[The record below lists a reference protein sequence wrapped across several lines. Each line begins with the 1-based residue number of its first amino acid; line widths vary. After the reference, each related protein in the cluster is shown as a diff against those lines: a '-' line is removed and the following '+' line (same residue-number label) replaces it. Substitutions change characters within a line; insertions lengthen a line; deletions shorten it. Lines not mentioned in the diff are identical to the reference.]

1 VIGRN
6 TPNKIVN
13 RRRFLI
19 SGAAAGGGLAL
30 GLHLPA
36 VRNALAQKGLSNEG
50 SEVGAWV
57 FIRPND
63 DVVIRIARSE
73 MGQGTLTGLAQ
84 LVAEELECDWKKVKT
99 EYPTPAQN
107 LARGRVWGDMSTGGS
122 RGIRGSQEYV
132 RKGGALA
139 REMLIQA
146 AANQW
151 KVPAAECKVEAGV
164 ISHASTG
171 RKTTYGKVAS
181 AAAQLEPPKEVR
193 LKDPK
198 DWRIIGKPLARL
210 DTADKLTGKQ
220 VYAIDVKLPG
230 LLNASIM
237 DAPVFGAKVK
247 SFEEAKAMA
256 MPGVRHV
263 LRVGETAV
271 AVVADTWWQA
281 NQALK
286 ALNIAWEESPNDK
299 VSSASIYALL
309 QEGLDAKEGV
319 FIGNKAGDAHQAIGG
334 AAKKLEAVY
343 FAPFEN
349 HFTMEP
355 MNCTA
360 LVTADRCE
368 VWGAT
373 QNGEGALAAAAEA
386 AGLHPSKCD
395 FHKVHLGGGFGRR
408 GRQDYTTKAVLIA
421 KQVPGVPIKLI
432 WSREEDMRQCSYR
445 PVGLCKLSA
454 GLDDKGDL
462 IGLHMRIAAPSILA
476 SAAPN
481 RLDSD
486 GRDSAAFQGLNPGGA
501 EARLGYAIPN
511 LLIEHAIRNTHVPV
525 GFWRGVNTNQNAI
538 WLESFIDEVARAA
551 SKDPLELRRQ
561 LLANSPKHLAVLNA
575 VGERIGWGSSPAP
588 GVHRGIA
595 QFMGYAS
602 YCAGAAEVSVN
613 ERGKLKVHRI
623 VVAIDSGYAVNPQQV
638 AMQTEGS
645 VAFGLGAMRYQ
656 ECTVS
661 NGRIVQ
667 ENLDT
672 YPMVLMED
680 FPKVEAIVMPS
691 GGFWG
696 GVGEPTISVA
706 APAVLNAIYAA
717 TGSPVR
723 SLPLKNTR
731 LQKA

>member
-1 VIGRN
+1 
-6 TPNKIVN
+6 
-13 RRRFLI
+13 
-19 SGAAAGGGLAL
+19 
-30 GLHLPA
+30 
-36 VRNALAQKGLSNEG
+36 
-50 SEVGAWV
+50 
-57 FIRPND
+57 
-63 DVVIRIARSE
+63 
-73 MGQGTLTGLAQ
+73 
-84 LVAEELECDWKKVKT
+84 
-99 EYPTPAQN
+99 
-107 LARGRVWGDMSTGGS
+107 
-122 RGIRGSQEYV
+122 
-132 RKGGALA
+132 
-139 REMLIQA
+139 
-146 AANQW
+146 
-151 KVPAAECKVEAGV
+151 
-164 ISHASTG
+164 
-171 RKTTYGKVAS
+171 
-181 AAAQLEPPKEVR
+181 
-193 LKDPK
+193 
-198 DWRIIGKPLARL
+198 
-210 DTADKLTGKQ
+210 
-220 VYAIDVKLPG
+220 
-230 LLNASIM
+230 
-237 DAPVFGAKVK
+237 
-247 SFEEAKAMA
+247 
-256 MPGVRHV
+256 
-263 LRVGETAV
+263 
-271 AVVADTWWQA
+271 
-281 NQALK
+281 
-286 ALNIAWEESPNDK
+286 
-299 VSSASIYALL
+299 
-309 QEGLDAKEGV
+309 
-319 FIGNKAGDAHQAIGG
+319 
-334 AAKKLEAVY
+334 
-343 FAPFEN
+343 
-349 HFTMEP
+349 MEP

-395 FHKVHLGGGFGRR
+395 VHKLHLGGGFGRR

-481 RLDSD
+481 RLDSN
-486 GRDSAAFQGLNPGGA
+486 GRDSVAFQGLNPAGA
-501 EARLGYAIPN
+501 EARLGYTIPN

-551 SKDPLELRRQ
+551 SKDPLEFRRQ

-575 VGERIGWGSSPAP
+575 VADRIGWGTPPGP

-595 QFMGYAS
+595 QFMGYAT

-613 ERGKLKVHRI
+613 ERGKLKVHR
-623 VVAIDSGYAVNPQQV
+623 VVIAIDSGYAVNPQQV

-661 NGRIVQ
+661 NGRMVQ

-672 YPMVLMED
+672 YPMVLIDD
-680 FPKVEAIVMPS
+680 FPKVETIVMPS

-706 APAVLNAIYAA
+706 APAVLNAIHAA
-717 TGSPVR
+717 TGSPFR
-723 SLPLKNTR
+723 SLPLKNAR

>member
-1 VIGRN
+1 MVAAN
-6 TPNKIVN
+6 TASKIFS

-19 SGAAAGGGLAL
+19 STAAAGGGLAL
-30 GLHLPA
+30 GLHLPGA
-36 VRNALAQKGLSNEG
+36 RSALAQKAPGAEG
-50 SEVGAWV
+50 HEVGAWV
-57 FIRPND
+57 FVRPDD

-84 LVAEELECDWKKVKT
+84 LVAEELDCDWKKVKT
-99 EYPTPAQN
+99 EYPTPGQN
-107 LARGRVWGDMSTGGS
+107 LARNRVWGDMSTGGS
-122 RGIRGSQEYV
+122 RGIRASQEYV
-132 RKGGALA
+132 RKGGAAA
-139 REMLIQA
+139 RQMLIQA

-151 KVPAAECKVEAGV
+151 KVPAAECKAEASV
-164 ISHASTG
+164 ITHMPTG
-171 RKTTYGKVAS
+171 RKTTYGKVAD
-181 AAAQLEPPKEVR
+181 AASKLEPPKDVK

-198 DWRIIGKPLARL
+198 DWKIIGKPVARL
-210 DTADKLTGKQ
+210 DTADKITGKQ
-220 VYAIDVKLPG
+220 VYAIDVKLAG
-230 LLNASIM
+230 MLNASIM

-247 SFEEAKAMA
+247 SYDEAKARA

-263 LRVGETAV
+263 VKVGETAV
-271 AVVADTWWQA
+271 AVVADSWWQA

-286 ALNIAWEESPNDK
+286 ALNITWEEGPNDT
-299 VSSASIYALL
+299 VSSESIHALL
-309 QEGLDAKEGV
+309 QDGLAAKDGV
-319 FIGNKAGDAHQAIGG
+319 FVGNQAGDASQAIAG
-334 AAKKLEAVY
+334 AAKKIEAVY
-343 FAPFEN
+343 FAPYEN

-360 LVTADRCE
+360 LVTRDRCE

-373 QNGEGALAAAAEA
+373 QNGEGGLAAAAEA
-386 AGLHPSKCD
+386 AGLPPSKCE
-395 FHKVHLGGGFGRR
+395 FHKFHLGGGFGRR

-421 KQVPGVPIKLI
+421 KQIPGVPIKLI

-454 GLDDKGDL
+454 GLDDKGNL

-476 SAAPN
+476 SAAPS
-481 RLDSD
+481 RLDSN
-486 GRDSAAFQGLNPGGA
+486 GRDIAAFQGLNPGGA
-501 EARLGYAIPN
+501 EGRFGYTIAN

-538 WLESFIDEVARAA
+538 WLESFIDEIAHAA
-551 SKDPLELRRQ
+551 GKDPLEFRRQ
-561 LLANSPKHLAVLNA
+561 LLASSPKHLAVLNA
-575 VGERIGWGSSPAP
+575 VADRIGWGTPPAA

-595 QFMGYAS
+595 QFMGYGS
-602 YCAGAAEVSVN
+602 YCAGAAEVSVSA
-613 ERGKLKVHRI
+613 RGKLKVHRLVI
-623 VVAIDSGYAVNPQQV
+623 AIDSGYAVNPQQV

-645 VAFGLGAMRYQ
+645 VAFGLGAALYQ

-661 NGRIVQ
+661 NGRMVQ

-672 YPMVLMED
+672 YPMMLMEE
-680 FPKVEAIVMPS
+680 FPRVEAIVMPS

-706 APAVLNAIYAA
+706 APAVLNAIHAA

-723 SLPLKNTR
+723 SLPLKNVK

>member
-1 VIGRN
+1 VIDP
-6 TPNKIVN
+6 TSKIVS

-19 SGAAAGGGLAL
+19 CGAAAGGGLAL
-30 GLHLPA
+30 GLAAPGTPD
-36 VRNALAQKGLSNEG
+36 ALAQKALGVEG

-63 DVVIRIARSE
+63 EVVIRIARSE

-84 LVAEELECDWKKVKT
+84 LVAEELECDWKKVRA
-99 EYPTPAQN
+99 EYPSPAQN
-107 LARGRVWGDMSTGGS
+107 LARNRVWGDMSTGGS
-122 RGIRGSQEYV
+122 RGIRGSHEYV
-132 RKGGALA
+132 RAGGAAA
-139 REMLIQA
+139 REMLIEA
-146 AANQW
+146 AAKQW
-151 KVPAAECKVEAGV
+151 NVPANECKAEASV
-164 ISHASTG
+164 ITHGATG
-171 RKTTYGKVAS
+171 RKTTFGKVAS
-181 AAAQLEPPKEVR
+181 AAARLEPPKDIK

-198 DWRIIGKPLARL
+198 DWKIIGKPLARL
-210 DTADKLTGKQ
+210 DTADKTTGKQ

-230 LLNASIM
+230 MLNASIM

-247 SFEEAKAMA
+247 SYEEAHARA
-256 MPGVRHV
+256 MPGVRHIV
-263 LRVGETAV
+263 RVGETAV
-271 AVVADTWWQA
+271 AVVADSWWQA

-286 ALNIAWEESPNDK
+286 ALNITWEEGPNDK
-299 VSSASIYALL
+299 VSSDSIYARLRD
-309 QEGLDAKEGV
+309 GLDAKEGV
-319 FIGNKAGDAHQAIGG
+319 YIGNKAGDALQAIGG
-334 AAKKLEAVY
+334 AAKRLEAVY
-343 FAPFEN
+343 FAPYQN

-368 VWGAT
+368 VWGGT
-373 QNGEGALAAAAEA
+373 QNAEGGLAAAAEA
-386 AGLHPSKCD
+386 AGLPPSKCE
-395 FHKVHLGGGFGRR
+395 FHKLHLGGGFGRR

-421 KQVPGVPIKLI
+421 RQIPGVPIKLI

-454 GLDDKGDL
+454 GLDDKGEL
-462 IGLHMRIAAPSILA
+462 VGLHMRIAAPSILA
-476 SAAPN
+476 SAAPG

-486 GRDSAAFQGLNPGGA
+486 GRDSVAFQGLGPGGT
-501 EARLGYAIPN
+501 EGRLGYSIPN

-538 WLESFIDEVARAA
+538 WLESFMDEVARAA
-551 SKDPLELRRQ
+551 GKDPLEFRRQ

-575 VGERIGWGSSPAP
+575 VADRIGWGTAPAP
-588 GVHRGIA
+588 GVHRGLA

-602 YCAGAAEVSVN
+602 YCAGAAEVSVSD
-613 ERGKLKVHRI
+613 RGKLRI
-623 VVAIDSGYAVNPQQV
+623 QRLVIAIDSGYAVNPQQV

-656 ECTVS
+656 ECTVG
-661 NGRIVQ
+661 NGRIVE

-680 FPKVEAIVMPS
+680 YPKVEAIVMPS

-723 SLPLKNTR
+723 SLPLKNTK

>member
-1 VIGRN
+1 VVAAN
-6 TPNKIVN
+6 TASKIFS

-19 SGAAAGGGLAL
+19 STAAAGGGLAL
-30 GLHLPA
+30 GLHLPGA
-36 VRNALAQKGLSNEG
+36 RSALAQKAPGAEG
-50 SEVGAWV
+50 HEVGAWV
-57 FIRPND
+57 FVRPDD

-84 LVAEELECDWKKVKT
+84 LVAEELDCDWKKVKT
-99 EYPTPAQN
+99 EYPTPGQN
-107 LARGRVWGDMSTGGS
+107 LARNRVWGDMSTGGS
-122 RGIRGSQEYV
+122 RGIRASQEYV
-132 RKGGALA
+132 RKGGAAA
-139 REMLIQA
+139 RQMLIQA

-151 KVPAAECKVEAGV
+151 KVPAAECKAEASV
-164 ISHASTG
+164 ITHMPTG
-171 RKTTYGKVAS
+171 RKTTYGKVAD
-181 AAAQLEPPKEVR
+181 AASKLEPPKDVK

-198 DWRIIGKPLARL
+198 DWKIIGKPVARL
-210 DTADKLTGKQ
+210 DTADKITGKQ
-220 VYAIDVKLPG
+220 VYAIDVKLAG
-230 LLNASIM
+230 MLNASIM

-247 SFEEAKAMA
+247 SYDEAKARA

-263 LRVGETAV
+263 VKVGETAV
-271 AVVADTWWQA
+271 AVVADSWWQA

-286 ALNIAWEESPNDK
+286 ALNITWEEGPNDT
-299 VSSASIYALL
+299 VSSESIHALL
-309 QEGLDAKEGV
+309 QDGLAAKDGV
-319 FIGNKAGDAHQAIGG
+319 FVGNQAGDASQAIAG
-334 AAKKLEAVY
+334 AAKKIEAVY
-343 FAPFEN
+343 FAPYEN

-360 LVTADRCE
+360 LVTRDRCE

-373 QNGEGALAAAAEA
+373 QNGEGGLAAAAEA
-386 AGLHPSKCD
+386 AGLPPSKCE
-395 FHKVHLGGGFGRR
+395 FHKFHLGGGFGRR

-421 KQVPGVPIKLI
+421 KQIPGVPIKLI

-454 GLDDKGDL
+454 GLDDKGNL

-476 SAAPN
+476 SAAPS
-481 RLDSD
+481 RLDSN
-486 GRDSAAFQGLNPGGA
+486 GRDIAAFQGLNPGGA
-501 EARLGYAIPN
+501 EGRFGYTIAN

-538 WLESFIDEVARAA
+538 WLESFIDEIAHAA
-551 SKDPLELRRQ
+551 GKDPLEFRRQ
-561 LLANSPKHLAVLNA
+561 LLASSPKHLAVLNA
-575 VGERIGWGSSPAP
+575 VADRIGWGTPPAA

-595 QFMGYAS
+595 QFMGYGS
-602 YCAGAAEVSVN
+602 YCAGAAEVSVSA
-613 ERGKLKVHRI
+613 RGKLKVHRLVI
-623 VVAIDSGYAVNPQQV
+623 AIDSGYAVNPQQV

-645 VAFGLGAMRYQ
+645 VAFGLGAALYQ

-661 NGRIVQ
+661 NGRMVQ

-672 YPMVLMED
+672 YPMMLMEE
-680 FPKVEAIVMPS
+680 FPRVEAIVMPS

-706 APAVLNAIYAA
+706 APAVLNAIHAA

-723 SLPLKNTR
+723 SLPLKNVK

>member
-1 VIGRN
+1 MISSKSTSRN
-6 TPNKIVN
+6 VS

-19 SGAAAGGGLAL
+19 SSAAAGGGLAL

-36 VRNALAQKGLSNEG
+36 VRSALAQKALGAEG
-50 SEVGAWV
+50 DEVGAWV
-57 FIRPND
+57 LIKRND
-63 DVVIRIARSE
+63 EIVIRIARSE

-99 EYPTPAQN
+99 EYPTPGQN

-132 RKGGALA
+132 RKGGAVA

-151 KVPAAECKVEAGV
+151 KVPAAECKAEAS
-164 ISHASTG
+164 IITHTPTG
-171 RKTTYGKVAS
+171 RKTTYGKVAN
-181 AAAQLEPPKEVR
+181 AAAQLEPPKDVK

-198 DWRIIGKPLARL
+198 DWKVIGQPLARL

-230 LLNASIM
+230 MLNASIM
-237 DAPVFGAKVK
+237 DAPVFGAKVG
-247 SFEEAKAMA
+247 SFDEAKAKA

-286 ALNIAWEESPNDK
+286 ALNITWEESPNDK
-299 VSSASIYALL
+299 VSSQSIYALL
-309 QEGLDAKEGV
+309 QQGLDAKEGV
-319 FIGNKAGDAHQAIGG
+319 FIGNKAGDAAQAIGN
-334 AAKKLEAVY
+334 AAKKIEAVY

-360 LVTADRCE
+360 RVTADRCE

-395 FHKVHLGGGFGRR
+395 FHKLHLGGGFGRR

-454 GLDDKGDL
+454 GLDDKGEL
-462 IGLHMRIAAPSILA
+462 VGLHVRIAAPSILA

-486 GRDSAAFQGLNPGGA
+486 GRDSAAFQGLNPNGA

-551 SKDPLELRRQ
+551 SKDPLEFRRQ

-575 VGERIGWGSSPAP
+575 VADRIGWGTSPAP

-613 ERGKLKVHRI
+613 ERGKLKVHR
-623 VVAIDSGYAVNPQQV
+623 VVIAIDSGYAVNPQQV

-661 NGRIVQ
+661 NGRMVQ

-680 FPKVEAIVMPS
+680 FPKVESIVMPS

-706 APAVLNAIYAA
+706 APAVLNAIHAA